1 MKKLIITAFL
11 LIVGFTTAFSQPYGH
26 RKQKQELIDKER
38 IPFFTNYLDLS
49 PQEAEKFWPLY
60 NEYLNKKQSLFKEM
74 RSIKM
79 KLKNSSSDISD
90 TEAENLNKEYISI
103 QEKQFELLREYN
115 EKFKKIL
122 PINKVNKI
130 YFAEREFR
138 KYLLKQLRKNR
149 RQ

>member
-103 QEKQFELLREYN
+103 QEKQFKLLKEYN

>member
-79 KLKNSSSDISD
+79 KLKNSSSGISD

-103 QEKQFELLREYN
+103 QEKQFKLLKEYN

-138 KYLLKQLRKNR
+138 RYLLKQLRKNR